1 MNELLRLLA
10 WEWVN
15 ITLEYTATAGWARL
29 SRWGATVAG
38 VNLVTHPVLMLVLA
52 RFGYAPGF
60 VAACEGVVLAA
71 EWGMLCAVYRGV
83 SRLRLLGLAAAMN
96 VASYATGMAL

>member
-1 MNELLRLLA
+1 MSGLLHLFA

-15 ITLEYTATAGWARL
+15 IALEYAATAGWARL
-29 SRWGATVAG
+29 PRWGAAVAG
-38 VNLVTHPVLMLVLA
+38 VNLVTHPGLMLVLA

-60 VAACEGVVLAA
+60 VAACEVVVLAA
-71 EWGMLCAVYRGV
+71 EWGMLCVAYRGA

-96 VASYATGMAL
+96 AASYATGLAL